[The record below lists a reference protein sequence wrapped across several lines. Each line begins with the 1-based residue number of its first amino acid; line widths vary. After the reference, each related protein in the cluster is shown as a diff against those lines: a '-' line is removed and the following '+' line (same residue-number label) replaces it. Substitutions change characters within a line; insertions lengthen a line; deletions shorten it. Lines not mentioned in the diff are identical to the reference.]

1 MSFVHLHVHTE
12 YSLLDGFTKI
22 DKLME
27 RVKKMNM
34 PAVAITDHGTMFG
47 VIEFYLAAKKAGIK
61 PIIGLEGYLSAG
73 AMTSRDPREKN
84 STHLLLLAKNM
95 TGYQNLLQIA
105 SASQLEGYY
114 YHPRID
120 HEYLADHAEGLIAT
134 SGCMAAEIPRAIA
147 ANDITGAREKINWYL
162 DVFGRDNFYL
172 EMQEHDVQELKQINR
187 ELLRLGK
194 EFDLKFVATNDTH
207 YVDKEDWEY
216 QDIML
221 AVQTGAK
228 LTDERRF
235 RMSDPSYYLRS
246 PDEMRSLL
254 GDVPGAIENTL
265 EIAEKC
271 ELELIKDEHHLPVF
285 PVPVNETAEG
295 YLRILCEKGIREK
308 YGDRAET
315 DPVVRE
321 RLEKELGIIHKMGF
335 DAYFLIVH
343 DLIQFARQE
352 NIWYNVR
359 GSGAGS
365 LVSYALNISP
375 IDPIQFKLI
384 FERFLNPERISMPD
398 IDLDIQDDKR
408 FKMLQYCSD
417 KYGSDRVSQIITFN
431 TLGPKNAIRDVGRVM
446 DIPLPDVDK
455 ICKLIPG
462 GTRMPMSGLPITIN
476 NCLEE
481 IVDFRE
487 AVNASSELQKL
498 VRTASE
504 MEGITRNVGTHAAG
518 VIITDIPIIEYA
530 PLHRPTSGSDGNPIK
545 SVAQFEMSFV
555 DKMGLLKIDF
565 LGLVTLTV
573 MQRCC
578 DAIEKRHG
586 IHFDLSNIPTN
597 DKESFDF
604 LSEGHTA
611 GVFQLESPGMTRYIM
626 EMKPKTLDNIIA
638 MVALYRPG
646 PMQFIPKYIA
656 CMHGEQPI
664 EYRHEKLA
672 PIFQE
677 TYGVPVYQEQ
687 IMLAAMELGGYSAAE
702 SDSLRKAISK
712 KIKKEI
718 VAHHEKFVTGCV
730 KNGIDEKVAE
740 TIFKDWEEF
749 ANYGFNKSHAA
760 DYGLLSVQTAYL
772 KKHYTVE
779 YMAAILDAN
788 RNDSGKIAFYIN
800 ECRNLGI
807 NVLAPD
813 INTSNWDFTLEDL
826 PSGKTDIR
834 FGLGAVKNVG
844 KNPVDLIESER
855 DQNGPFK
862 NLDDFIE
869 RIDLRQIGKRPL
881 ECLIKVGALDGF
893 GERGALLSILE
904 DMVNTSAAGRK
915 DQDSAQFNLFDMMA
929 VPMAK
934 VEIPD
939 VPPVEKQVKLMWERE
954 LLGLFVSD
962 HPLND
967 HLETLEKYNALPV
980 RQLEKMADSSYVT
993 VGGFVQELRSTLTRK
1008 NLTMCTIKLEDANG
1022 DTVDVVFFP
1031 SVWEQV
1037 QDLVKAEAILL
1048 IEGQLDLTR
1057 MSPQIKGLRVQS
1069 LLVGDM
1075 PEALAVYAD
1084 RFRGMDFQENETLTI
1099 TSNPVTVS
1107 ELNPCIPSQT
1117 ANAVEEEEPEWNGDS
1132 DLEEADNW
1140 PIDPVFES
1148 YAPTP
1153 TPLITEKKPYS
1164 ATEVSSD
1171 QIVSQSVP
1179 AEPVETREDQLV
1191 IDENSSKAAIAPDHW
1206 AEYASYV
1213 GDTPV
1218 HDEEKTPFDRDSNKT
1233 KSRLLTLV
1241 FDSVANEDKDV
1252 VIRQMQRVHG
1262 MAVAY
1267 PGEDRFAFLIREG
1280 GIVNLIEY
1288 SEETRI
1294 CSELLNA
1301 IEKEIGKENI
1311 RIEER

>member
-27 RVKKMNM
+27 RVKQMNM

-61 PIIGLEGYLSAG
+61 PIIGLEGYLSVG

-95 TGYQNLLQIA
+95 TGYKNLLQIA

-120 HEYLADHAEGLIAT
+120 HEYLAEHAEGLIAT
-134 SGCMAAEIPRAIA
+134 SGCMAAEIPRAIV
-147 ANDITGAREKINWYL
+147 ANDMTGVRKKISWYL
-162 DVFGRDNFYL
+162 DVFGRENFYL
-172 EMQEHDVQELKQINR
+172 ELQDHDVQELKLINR

-207 YVDKEDWEY
+207 YVDQEDWEY

-246 PDEMRSLL
+246 PEEMKSLF
-254 GDVPGAIENTL
+254 GEVPGAIGNTL
-265 EIAEKC
+265 EVAEKC
-271 ELELIKDEHHLPVF
+271 ELELINDEHHLPIF

-295 YLRILCEKGIREK
+295 YLRILCEKGIRER

-321 RLEKELGIIHKMGF
+321 RLEKELNIIHSMGF

-365 LVSYALNISP
+365 LVSYVLNISP
-375 IDPIQFKLI
+375 IDPIKFKLI

-431 TLGPKNAIRDVGRVM
+431 TLGAKNAIRDVGRVM

-462 GTRMPMSGLPITIN
+462 GTRMPMSGQPITIK

-481 IVDFRE
+481 LVDFRE
-487 AVNASSELQKL
+487 AVNATPELTKL

-518 VIITDIPIIEYA
+518 VIITDIPITEYA
-530 PLHRPTSGSDGNPIK
+530 PLHRPTSGSDDNPIK
-545 SVAQFEMSFV
+545 SVAQFEMNFV

-578 DAIEKRHG
+578 DSIEKRHG
-586 IHFDLSNIPTN
+586 IHFDLSSIPTD
-597 DKESFDF
+597 DKETFDY

-626 EMKPKTLDNIIA
+626 EMRPKTLDNIIA

-646 PMQFIPKYIA
+646 PMQFIPDYIA
-656 CMHGEQPI
+656 CMHGEKPI
-664 EYRHEKLA
+664 EYRHEKLK
-672 PIFQE
+672 PIFEE

-712 KIKKEI
+712 KIKKEVI
-718 VAHHEKFVTGCV
+718 AHHEKFVSGCV
-730 KNGIDEKVAE
+730 KNGIDEKIAN
-740 TIFKDWEEF
+740 TIFNDWEEF

-760 DYGLLSVQTAYL
+760 DYGVLSVQTAYL

-779 YMAAILDAN
+779 FMAAMLDAN

-807 NVLAPD
+807 NVLPPD

-844 KNPVDLIESER
+844 KTPVDLIESER
-855 DQNGPFK
+855 NQNGLFK

-869 RIDLRQIGKRPL
+869 RIDLRQIGKRSL
-881 ECLIKVGALDGF
+881 ECLIKIGALDSF

-904 DMVNTSAAGRK
+904 DMINISAAGQK
-915 DQDSAQFNLFDMMA
+915 DQDSLQFDLFDMMS

-934 VEIPD
+934 VEIPA
-939 VPPVEKQVKLMWERE
+939 VPPIEKQVMLMWERE

-967 HLETLEKYNALPV
+967 HLETLEKYNAIPIK
-980 RQLEKMADSSYVT
+980 QLEKMAGSSYVI
-993 VGGFVQELRSTLTRK
+993 VGGFVQELRSILTRQ
-1008 NLTMCTIKLEDANG
+1008 NRTMCTIKLEDANG
-1022 DTVDVVFFP
+1022 DTIDVVFYP

-1048 IEGQLDLTR
+1048 VEGQLDLSR
-1057 MSPQIKGLRVQS
+1057 MSPQIKGSRVRS

-1075 PEALAVYAD
+1075 PESLAGFAD
-1084 RFRGMDFQENETLTI
+1084 RFRGMDFQENEVLSI
-1099 TSNPVTVS
+1099 NPNPVTGS
-1107 ELNPCIPSQT
+1107 ELNPCIPPQT
-1117 ANAVEEEEPEWNGDS
+1117 ANAIEEEPEWNEDS
-1132 DLEEADNW
+1132 EADVADNW
-1140 PIDPVFES
+1140 PEDPVFES
-1148 YAPTP
+1148 YAPSP
-1153 TPLITEKKPYS
+1153 TPLIIDPISYS

-1171 QIVSQSVP
+1171 QIASQNDSGEAVETPKDQFVINKESPKP
-1179 AEPVETREDQLV
+1179 AITSDHWSEYANGSEEPVQ
-1191 IDENSSKAAIAPDHW
+1191 
-1206 AEYASYV
+1206 
-1213 GDTPV
+1213 
-1218 HDEEKTPFDRDSNKT
+1218 DEEKTPFDPPPQKN
-1233 KSRLLTLV
+1233 KSRLLTLI
-1241 FDSVANEDKDV
+1241 FDSVGNDDKDA
-1252 VIRQMQRVHG
+1252 VIRQIQRVHG
-1262 MAVAY
+1262 MAVSC
-1267 PGEDRFAFLIREG
+1267 PGEDRFAFLILEG
-1280 GIVNLIEY
+1280 GEVNLIEY

-1294 CSELLNA
+1294 CPELLNA
-1301 IEKEIGKENI
+1301 IEQEIGKENI
-1311 RIEER
+1311 LIEER